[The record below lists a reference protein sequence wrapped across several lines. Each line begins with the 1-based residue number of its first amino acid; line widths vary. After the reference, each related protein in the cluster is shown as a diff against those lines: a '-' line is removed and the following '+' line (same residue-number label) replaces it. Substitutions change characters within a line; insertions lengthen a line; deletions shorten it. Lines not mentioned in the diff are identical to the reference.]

1 MLNRDDEDTLELTQ
15 LSLKELSQSN
25 VNIPKPPTPSRVL
38 PGAPKQMRSKSPK
51 PNHPHTTPHNKK
63 ENAHTLIS

>member
-1 MLNRDDEDTLELTQ
+1 VLNRDDEDTLELTQ

-51 PNHPHTTPHNKK
+51 PNHANTTRKIEPESAN
-63 ENAHTLIS
+63 